1 MKSTRSNNDH
11 TDHSRSSSQGIV
23 VQPSSDDTTGGTS
36 RNNTYLQD
44 KAKAIALLLDEPIID
59 LWALRAYAISDGGLV
74 NGMSFR
80 VVCWLLRI

>member
-1 MKSTRSNNDH
+1 MKCNRSNNDNN
-11 TDHSRSSSQGIV
+11 DRSSSSSGIV
-23 VQPSSDDTTGGTS
+23 VQPSGDDTTGGTS

-80 VVCWLLRI
+80 VVCWLRLRI